1 MNKWLKIALLSLGT
15 IVLFSLVLVSY
26 KAQGKIVMDKP
37 EIIVPENGENLFVT
51 ADELYQRLIDDQIL
65 FPGQTF
71 SQLDINRIEK
81 HIESMGEIRTVKVYT
96 SIGSSW
102 TIKVELRQPIARI
115 FNKYDES
122 FYLDRDGH
130 TLSPRELHTAR
141 VVVVNGEIPDRLNSP
156 TVEELINNDS
166 LKSIRKLDD
175 IYRITNY
182 VCNDPFLLAQVA
194 QIHYDKYGDF
204 VLIPQVGGHTI
215 VFGSALSNKEVS
227 DKFEKLK
234 TFYKYGLPYEGWNKY
249 DKIILKYEGQIVCKK
264 KE

>member
-1 MNKWLKIALLSLGT
+1 MKKWMKIALIGLGVIILFT
-15 IVLFSLVLVSY
+15 IVSVSY
-26 KAQGKIVMDKP
+26 KAQSNTVMDKP

-51 ADELYQRLIDDQIL
+51 ADELYKRLTSDHIL

-71 SQLDINRIEK
+71 SQLDINKIEK
-81 HIESMGEIRTVKVYT
+81 YIEEMGEIRSVKVYT

-122 FYLDRDGH
+122 FYLDSEGH

-141 VVVVNGEIPDRLNSP
+141 VVVVNGNIPDRLNSP
-156 TVEELINNDS
+156 TVQELINNDS

-182 VCNDPFLLAQVA
+182 VCKDPFLLAQVA

-215 VFGSALSNKEVS
+215 VFGSALSDKEVS
-227 DKFEKLK
+227 EKFEKLK

>member
-1 MNKWLKIALLSLGT
+1 MKKWVKITLISLSAVLILLMV
-15 IVLFSLVLVSY
+15 VLSY
-26 KAQGKIVMDKP
+26 NAQGNTVMNRP
-37 EIIVPENGENLFVT
+37 EIIVPQTGENLFIT
-51 ADELYQRLIDDQIL
+51 SDELYKRLVDEEVL

-71 SQLDINRIEK
+71 DQLNVDKIEK
-81 HIESMGEIRTVKVYT
+81 YIAGMGEIRKVRVFT
-96 SIGSSW
+96 KIGPDW

-115 FNKYDES
+115 FNQFGES
-122 FYLDRDGH
+122 FYLDQEGY
-130 TLSPRELHTAR
+130 TLSPRSLHTAR
-141 VVVVNGEIPDRLNSP
+141 VVVVNGAIPDRLNSP
-156 TVEELINNDS
+156 PVVELINNDS

-182 VCNDPFLLAQVA
+182 VCKDPFLLAQVA
-194 QIHYDKYGDF
+194 QIHYKKNGDF

-215 VFGSALSNKEVS
+215 VFGSALSDKEVS

-249 DKIILKYEGQIVCKK
+249 DKIVLKYEGQIVCKK

>member
-1 MNKWLKIALLSLGT
+1 MRKWVKIALLGLGIILIFTLVVMTYNKQSNT
-15 IVLFSLVLVSY
+15 I
-26 KAQGKIVMDKP
+26 MNPP

-51 ADELYQRLIDDQIL
+51 ADELYKRLVDDQIL

-71 SQLDINRIEK
+71 AQLDVDRIEN
-81 HIESMGEIRTVKVYT
+81 HIKTMGEIRSVKVFT
-96 SIGSSW
+96 QIGANW
-102 TIKVELRQPIARI
+102 TIKVELRRPIARI
-115 FNKYDES
+115 FNNLDES
-122 FYLDRDGH
+122 FYLDSEGY

-141 VVVVNGEIPDRLNSP
+141 VVVVNGNIPDRLNSP
-156 TVEELINNDS
+156 PVHELINNDP

-175 IYRITNY
+175 IYRITDY

-194 QIHYDKYGDF
+194 QIHYDKKGDF

-215 VFGSALSNKEVS
+215 VFGSALSKKEVA

-234 TFYKYGLPYEGWNKY
+234 TFYKHGLPYEGWNKY